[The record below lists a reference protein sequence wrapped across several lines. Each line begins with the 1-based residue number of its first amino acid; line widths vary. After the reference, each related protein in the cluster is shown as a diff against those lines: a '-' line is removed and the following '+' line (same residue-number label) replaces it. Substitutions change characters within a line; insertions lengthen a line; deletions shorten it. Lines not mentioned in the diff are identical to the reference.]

1 MGAFIVSLIFLFSRV
16 PAPAYSASPSPDS
29 AIVNIRVR
37 TLTRSRPIPPS
48 PTPPTPA
55 PTPSPPP
62 APTPVPEPSPAP
74 PTPTPTP
81 SPSPAPSPVPEPQPD
96 FQTAVEQEL
105 FRLTESER
113 QKRGLS
119 PLVLDARLSEIAR
132 AHSYDMLG
140 NNYFSHTDKSGCDM
154 ACRLRSR
161 SEERRV

>member
-1 MGAFIVSLIFLFSRV
+1 M
-16 PAPAYSASPSPDS
+16 
-29 AIVNIRVR
+29 
-37 TLTRSRPIPPS
+37 
-48 PTPPTPA
+48 
-55 PTPSPPP
+55 
-62 APTPVPEPSPAP
+62 
-74 PTPTPTP
+74 
-81 SPSPAPSPVPEPQPD
+81 PEPQPD

-154 ACRLRSR
+154 ACRLRSAGYR
-161 SEERRV
+161 YRAVGENIYTMSGYNLAPAETAAMVFTAWMNSSGHRANMLNPLFTVGAVGVASAGSKVYVTALYSLPF